1 MVDII
6 SSLPDEIL
14 SHILSFL
21 PTDVAFTTTFLS
33 KRWKPLCYSLPILE
47 FRGYTFKDY
56 GQFRLCGN
64 TLMLSPLSTNKTLT
78 KFTLYSRYRHQAQD
92 NHIFTSWIEAAIQR
106 RVEELHL
113 TLDKNILLNPNIFIS
128 QTLVV
133 LKLESLQISSDTS
146 FVHLPSLKTLLLDS
160 IYFENQNDFI
170 NFLSACPNL
179 EDLHVEG
186 IYQKNALEEEAFN
199 FKSITLSKLVKVH
212 TSLMDIIF
220 KAVKNVEF
228 QNLIHINCAIISWD
242 DIVELLR
249 CCPKLQILYIN
260 KVC

>member
-186 IYQKNALEEEAFN
+186 IYQKNALEEAFN
-199 FKSITLSKLVKVH
+199 FKSITLSKLVKVN
-212 TSLMDIIF
+212 TSLIDIIF
-220 KAVKNVEF
+220 KVVKNVEF

-249 CCPKLQILYIN
+249 RCPKLQILFIN